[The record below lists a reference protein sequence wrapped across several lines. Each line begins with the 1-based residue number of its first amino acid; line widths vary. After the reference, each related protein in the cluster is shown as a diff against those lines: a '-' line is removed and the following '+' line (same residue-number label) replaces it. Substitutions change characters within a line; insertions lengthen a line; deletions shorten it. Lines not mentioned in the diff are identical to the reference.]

1 MSQEDFMQSWFHK
14 ARSVLLVGLP
24 LALLLTSAA
33 LGNQPRLA
41 IGGYDTVAYFTDG
54 TPVPGTAEFQ
64 YQWHNITW
72 QFASAAHRDL
82 FTADPERYAAQYDG
96 HCAIGV
102 SVESGHKDTVDPEA
116 WTIVNGKLYISHTKY
131 WSDEW
136 RKNVATNISRA
147 DANWPTVKNMPEPE

>member
-54 TPVPGTAEFQ
+54 KPVPGTAEFQ
-64 YQWHNITW
+64 YQWHDTTW
-72 QFASAAHRDL
+72 QLQARHTETSLPPIRNV
-82 FTADPERYAAQYDG
+82 TRRNTM
-96 HCAIGV
+96 V
-102 SVESGHKDTVDPEA
+102 
-116 WTIVNGKLYISHTKY
+116 IVRWAY
-131 WSDEW
+131 
-136 RKNVATNISRA
+136 RSRA
-147 DANWPTVKNMPEPE
+147 VIRTRSTQRLGQS